1 MSFPGIEFGII
12 LKGPGNV
19 LVGMWIALP
28 RMGGAV

>member
-28 RMGGAV
+28 RTGGAV